1 MKKDPLLIFARD
13 RRDFERYIFV
23 NKLPRKDVIHVF
35 ALRQLMGREI
45 RPSQIV
51 KTEGYLDNVNQILEE
66 DLLRRMI

>member
-1 MKKDPLLIFARD
+1 MKKDPLLILARD
-13 RRDFERYIFV
+13 RKDFEKYIFV

-35 ALRQLMGREI
+35 TPRQLIGRQV